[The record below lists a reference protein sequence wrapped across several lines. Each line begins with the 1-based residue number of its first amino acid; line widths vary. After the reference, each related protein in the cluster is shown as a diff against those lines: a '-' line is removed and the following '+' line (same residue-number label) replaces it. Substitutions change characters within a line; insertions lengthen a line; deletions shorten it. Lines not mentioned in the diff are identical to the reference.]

1 MAITNDFF
9 SALNDPKAA
18 MWSAGV
24 AFNRSN
30 PLPLDKWSVF
40 QTMDEAIAYAESNA
54 VAYPGQIIAVYD
66 DGEMLAC
73 VLTEVEG
80 KLVPEAIGVVPES
93 DGVTIEV
100 VDGELRLVGFA
111 DAEAGAQLV
120 KGTDGKLSWV
130 VPSTETVEGLQTTV
144 ASLQK
149 DITAIKNELNPVDEE
164 GNPVQGGIVS
174 DVSDL
179 QESVGNEAV
188 YDEDGELVS
197 EATGIYKDIED
208 IEDKIGSAAEYDDE
222 GSLTAAATGLYVE
235 LDKKA
240 DIEEVNVALD
250 EKVDASVVEEA
261 FEEVNTEL
269 AKKADAETVTTEL
282 AKKADADSVY
292 TIEEA
297 DDAIESAIAA
307 AIVDADHLK
316 REIVEKLEDI
326 NPAAEG
332 ADKIIY
338 MVPTGLQA
346 DDDKYDEY
354 MVINGF
360 VEKVGSWEV
369 DLSAYAKTA
378 DVNNSLSLK
387 ANSAD
392 VEAALADKVDVD
404 DNARLMTLAEGEKLA
419 NIAEGAEVN
428 VINSVDA
435 AEFTVDQHSLSVKA
449 ISADKVT
456 GLNDALQNINNSLAN
471 KVEADENARLMT
483 NAEGEKL
490 KGIAEGAEA
499 NVINSTNSEFVV
511 TEGRELQVNVISKD
525 KISGLN
531 ADLANINTALS
542 TKVEQ
547 IEGYRLISTDEGTKL
562 SALVVE
568 EDGSVAI
575 SGTVGAGKVQEL
587 YDNVV
592 RIVTGTGKSTYDGS
606 EKDLLGIAAGAEVNV
621 INSVSEE
628 FTIDENRK
636 LSVNIIDSSKISN
649 LAANAEFKKV
659 AEEAAKNTADIVT
672 INTAVSANASDILT
686 IRTDLNNYMLKTDAD
701 IADLKQILTW
711 KDI

>member
-1 MAITNDFF
+1 
-9 SALNDPKAA
+9 
-18 MWSAGV
+18 
-24 AFNRSN
+24 
-30 PLPLDKWSVF
+30 
-40 QTMDEAIAYAESNA
+40 
-54 VAYPGQIIAVYD
+54 
-66 DGEMLAC
+66 
-73 VLTEVEG
+73 
-80 KLVPEAIGVVPES
+80 
-93 DGVTIEV
+93 
-100 VDGELRLVGFA
+100 
-111 DAEAGAQLV
+111 
-120 KGTDGKLSWV
+120 
-130 VPSTETVEGLQTTV
+130 
-144 ASLQK
+144 
-149 DITAIKNELNPVDEE
+149 
-164 GNPVQGGIVS
+164 
-174 DVSDL
+174 
-179 QESVGNEAV
+179 
-188 YDEDGELVS
+188 LVS

-250 EKVDASVVEEA
+250 EKADASVVEEA

-297 DDAIESAIAA
+297 NDAIESAIAA

-316 REIVEKLEDI
+316 REIVGKLEDI

-369 DLSAYAKTA
+369 DLSAYAKTT

-404 DNARLMTLAEGEKLA
+404 DNARLMTLAEGEKLT

-435 AEFTVDQHSLSVKA
+435 AEFAIDKRSLSVKA

-483 NAEGEKL
+483 IAEGDKL
-490 KGIAEGAEA
+490 NGIAEGAEV

-531 ADLANINTALS
+531 ADLANINTALG
-542 TKVEQ
+542 TKVE
-547 IEGYRLISTDEGTKL
+547 
-562 SALVVE
+562 
-568 EDGSVAI
+568 
-575 SGTVGAGKVQEL
+575 
-587 YDNVV
+587 
-592 RIVTGTGKSTYDGS
+592 
-606 EKDLLGIAAGAEVNV
+606 
-621 INSVSEE
+621 
-628 FTIDENRK
+628 
-636 LSVNIIDSSKISN
+636 
-649 LAANAEFKKV
+649 
-659 AEEAAKNTADIVT
+659 
-672 INTAVSANASDILT
+672 
-686 IRTDLNNYMLKTDAD
+686 
-701 IADLKQILTW
+701 
-711 KDI
+711 